1 MALSICNPTTDLYQK
16 ELFQHGDATFPIAC
30 FEDDLNTVIVPWHW
44 HDEWEFIFVEKG
56 VATVLLENAQ
66 FGICAGDGIFINSCA
81 LHAIDS
87 QLSKDSILHSAVF
100 HPRLIGGSIGSTFW
114 NQLVLPLSNE
124 GAPKYIVLDRNDSIH
139 KQLLDDFHEAWKAM
153 AFEVD
158 DYENLIRYLLSRTW
172 RSLCMYCTKRNR
184 VLSAQDR
191 VDAQRI
197 RGMLTYI
204 DENIAGELNT
214 KQIAESV
221 SISESVCLRC
231 FHHMLGITPMQYVKQ
246 TRLGKAA
253 ELLQSSTMTTKAI
266 AYECGF
272 HDVSYFTKAFR
283 EKMECTPKEYQNSTA
298 KKKSSGTN

>member
-1 MALSICNPTTDLYQK
+1 MALSVCNPITDLYQK
-16 ELFQHGDATFPIAC
+16 ELFQHGAATFPITC
-30 FEDDLNTVIVPWHW
+30 FEDDMNIIIVPWHW
-44 HDEWEFIFVEKG
+44 HDEWEFIYVEKG
-56 VATVLLENAQ
+56 VLTVQLENAH
-66 FGICAGDGIFINSCA
+66 FSIPTGDGIFVNSCV
-81 LHAIDS
+81 LHAIDHS
-87 QLSKDSILHSAVF
+87 LSKDCVIHSAVF
-100 HPRLIGGSIGSTFW
+100 HPRLIGGNPGSTFW

-124 GAPKYIVLDRNDSIH
+124 GAPKYIVLNQKDPIH
-139 KQLLDDFHEAWKAM
+139 KQILDDFHEAWKAM

-172 RSLCMYCTKRNR
+172 RGICRYCITRDS

-197 RGMLTYI
+197 RGMLTFI
-204 DENIAGELNT
+204 DENIADELSAG
-214 KQIAESV
+214 KIAESV

-253 ELLQSSTMTTKAI
+253 ELLQTTTMTTKAI

-272 HDVSYFTKAFR
+272 HDVSYFTKEFR
-283 EKMECTPKEYQNSTA
+283 ERMGCTPKEYQNSTA
-298 KKKSSGTN
+298 KKKSSRTI